1 MGCLSVAAT
10 TRWWKKLD
18 CIGTLLTSF
27 GSLYSPSST
36 SFDMERDDLI
46 VNDSYAMAAH
56 HSEEAGAAIRK
67 KIWFV
72 TALLTLITAV
82 EVGMG
87 IIFKRSE
94 TFSWTIIKW
103 SFIVLTLVKA
113 AYIVL
118 VFMHLGDERSNL
130 KKTILTPYI
139 LFISYLLFIAIT
151 EGFGHLEAFST
162 FH

>member
-1 MGCLSVAAT
+1 
-10 TRWWKKLD
+10 
-18 CIGTLLTSF
+18 
-27 GSLYSPSST
+27 
-36 SFDMERDDLI
+36 MERDDLI

-94 TFSWTIIKW
+94 TFSWTMIKW

-118 VFMHLGDERSNL
+118 VFMHLGEERSNL

>member
-1 MGCLSVAAT
+1 
-10 TRWWKKLD
+10 
-18 CIGTLLTSF
+18 
-27 GSLYSPSST
+27 
-36 SFDMERDDLI
+36 MERDDLI

-72 TALLTLITAV
+72 TALLTAITAV

-87 IIFKRSE
+87 IFFKRSE
-94 TFSWTIIKW
+94 TFTWTAIKW
-103 SFIVLTLVKA
+103 TFIVMTLVKA

-118 VFMHLGDERSNL
+118 VFMHLGGERSNM
-130 KKTILTPYI
+130 KKAILVPYI
-139 LFISYLLFIAIT
+139 LFIGYLIFIAIT
-151 EGFGHLEAFST
+151 EGFGHLDSFIT

>member
-1 MGCLSVAAT
+1 
-10 TRWWKKLD
+10 
-18 CIGTLLTSF
+18 
-27 GSLYSPSST
+27 
-36 SFDMERDDLI
+36 MERDDLI

-72 TALLTLITAV
+72 TALLPLITAV

-94 TFSWTIIKW
+94 TFSWTMIKW

>member
-1 MGCLSVAAT
+1 
-10 TRWWKKLD
+10 
-18 CIGTLLTSF
+18 
-27 GSLYSPSST
+27 
-36 SFDMERDDLI
+36 MERDDLI

-94 TFSWTIIKW
+94 TFSWTMIKW

-118 VFMHLGDERSNL
+118 VFMHLGDERRNL

>member
-1 MGCLSVAAT
+1 
-10 TRWWKKLD
+10 
-18 CIGTLLTSF
+18 
-27 GSLYSPSST
+27 
-36 SFDMERDDLI
+36 MERDDLI

-94 TFSWTIIKW
+94 DLHMDRHQVDIHRVDFGQSGLHRVGVHAPRRRAKQ
-103 SFIVLTLVKA
+103 LEA
-113 AYIVL
+113 RR
-118 VFMHLGDERSNL
+118 HCR
-130 KKTILTPYI
+130 PYF
-139 LFISYLLFIAIT
+139 LFISYLIFIAIT
-151 EGFGHLEAFST
+151 EGFGHLDSFYDVPLTTAERGWAI
-162 FH
+162 

>member
-1 MGCLSVAAT
+1 
-10 TRWWKKLD
+10 
-18 CIGTLLTSF
+18 
-27 GSLYSPSST
+27 
-36 SFDMERDDLI
+36 MERDDLI

-94 TFSWTIIKW
+94 TFSWTMIKW

-118 VFMHLGDERSNL
+118 VFMRLGDERSNL

>member
-1 MGCLSVAAT
+1 
-10 TRWWKKLD
+10 
-18 CIGTLLTSF
+18 
-27 GSLYSPSST
+27 
-36 SFDMERDDLI
+36 MERDDLI

-72 TALLTLITAV
+72 TALLTAITAV

-87 IIFKRSE
+87 VFFKRSE
-94 TFSWTIIKW
+94 TFTWTAIKW
-103 SFIVLTLVKA
+103 TFIVMTLVKA

-118 VFMHLGDERSNL
+118 VFMHLGDERSNM
-130 KKTILTPYI
+130 KKAILAPYI
-139 LFISYLLFIAIT
+139 LFICYLIFIAIT
-151 EGFGHLEAFST
+151 EGFGHLDLFTT

>member
-1 MGCLSVAAT
+1 
-10 TRWWKKLD
+10 
-18 CIGTLLTSF
+18 
-27 GSLYSPSST
+27 
-36 SFDMERDDLI
+36 MERDDLI

-94 TFSWTIIKW
+94 TFSWTMIKL

-118 VFMHLGDERSNL
+118 VFMHLGDESSNL